1 MTTSDPTPRTNA
13 QIGAPD
19 NQRGMAMITVLIF
32 SLVFIIGMLA
42 FFTVAG
48 YEANQAEVREHTT
61 RAFFLADGAIER
73 AKGELLRDGRWDD
86 GYAWTNA
93 DGGRYKLTVSS
104 TTWQGQPASRFY
116 AESVFGRSK
125 RDVEVFADISPPGF
139 GIAILALGSITTRGN
154 VSLVG
159 HAHANGD
166 MDGNHFV
173 PGSGT
178 FDGEYVLTPPP
189 AFTEPDSFPGA
200 TYYFVTA
207 ERVPSKT
214 LFVKDRNGDTLASFP
229 FGTSPHS
236 EITWDIN
243 NANVLT
249 FDYKL
254 NGPGPHALDD
264 SLGVF
269 IRQGADSAVVINFG
283 QGTPTKHVATN
294 LIVQASGNVAATIKP
309 TIINARFTGTTNED
323 RLNKGFWVGGEID
336 LKTATTFAP
345 RLCVS
350 GIFKRLDKTTAQAA
364 IGTPS
369 RPCLTYIMGDVDW
382 SAGQFTMYGTL
393 IALGNMLFGG
403 GTNLNYDSGFISC
416 LPPSFRDNW
425 PAGTSGSMK
434 VLEWREPPPIPIS

>member
-1 MTTSDPTPRTNA
+1 MTTDDLTPRGVTP
-13 QIGAPD
+13 G

-48 YEANQAEVREHTT
+48 YEAKQAEIREHSTQ
-61 RAFFLADGAIER
+61 AFFLADGAIER
-73 AKGELLRDGRWDD
+73 AKGELLGNGRWDD
-86 GYAWTNA
+86 GYAWTNS
-93 DGGRYKLTVSS
+93 DGGRYKLTVTD
-104 TTWQGQPASRFY
+104 TTWQGQDATKFY
-116 AESVFGRSK
+116 AEGVFGRSK
-125 RDVEVFADISPPGF
+125 RDVEVFANIDPPGF
-139 GIAILALGSITTRGN
+139 GIAILALGNIRTQGN
-154 VSLVG
+154 VTLVG

-166 MDGNHFV
+166 MVGNNFR
-173 PGSGT
+173 PESGT

-200 TYYFVTA
+200 TYYYVTA
-207 ERVPSKT
+207 RELPSKE
-214 LFVKDRNGDTLASFP
+214 LYVKDRNGVTLATYP
-229 FGTSPHS
+229 FGTSPHP
-236 EITWDIN
+236 EISWNIG
-243 NANVLT
+243 NVPGKPQLLT
-249 FDYKL
+249 FDYRL

-269 IRQGADSAVVINFG
+269 IRQGADKAVVINFG

-294 LIVQASGNVAATIKP
+294 LIVQATSNVVATIKP
-309 TIINARFTGTTNED
+309 TIINARFTGTTNLD
-323 RLNKGFWVGGEID
+323 RLNKGFWVGGDID

-350 GIFKRLDKTTAQAA
+350 LIIKRLDKTTAQAT
-364 IGTPS
+364 IGTAS

-393 IALGNMLFGG
+393 IALGDMLFGG
-403 GTNLNYDSGFISC
+403 GTNLYYDSGFISC

-425 PAGTSGSMK
+425 PAGTSGTMK
-434 VLEWREPPPIPIS
+434 VLEWREPPPKPIS